1 MDETKFLTKGLIS
14 AGVAASSYIA
24 QRLNNQ
30 YTSTMARTWEDE
42 GSFKQ
47 LQKRVSKRGYYATDR
62 EREQLLINASAVRI
76 LFRFQGIFDIAGG
89 AGGAANGFTWIG
101 QHIRGDGL
109 VDLPIH
115 LIPLFNVNQGFP
127 TASGIPAPGDQVGVG
142 HYKLTID
149 DTGGANNGNMQW
161 VPVAGTT
168 TAGVNTD
175 RIDIAQNNMAAGEQ
189 YVSVGRKSLCDW
201 TRAKFM
207 FRGKTSEPSVI
218 RVSVVRFLEDRYCPE
233 INWTGTN
240 NPPLTNLATELFTS
254 RVRPLL
260 SNPIAAYPV
269 MSETPDSIAFLDSK
283 TIMVN
288 PSDTTDNDPRG
299 HFKVLTLFNRWNRV
313 VNYTRPNTS
322 RPGWG
327 TLRDTMTAIVP
338 KQTGYAGVPR
348 VPKHNVYIMI
358 ESLQPTA
365 TGGALAVRNTANT
378 VSFDFNIEMSHTVL
392 EQSRTTAAPS

>member
-1 MDETKFLTKGLIS
+1 MDETKLFTKGLIS

-30 YTSTMARTWEDE
+30 YTSTMAKTWEDE

-47 LQKRVSKRGYYATDR
+47 LQKRVSKRGYYASDR

-76 LFRFQGIFDIAGG
+76 LFRFQGVFDIAGG
-89 AGGAANGFTWIG
+89 AGGSANGFTWIG
-101 QHIRGDGL
+101 QHVRGDGL
-109 VDLPIH
+109 VELPIH
-115 LIPLFNVNQGFP
+115 LFPLFNVNQGFP
-127 TASGIPAPGDQVGVG
+127 TASGIPLPSDQVGLG
-142 HYKLTID
+142 QYRLTID
-149 DTGGANNGNMQW
+149 NSGTASDGNMQW

-168 TAGVNTD
+168 TAGVNSD
-175 RIDIAQNNMAAGEQ
+175 RIDIAQNNMAVGEQ

-207 FRGKTSEPSVI
+207 FRGKTTEPSAI

-233 INWTGTN
+233 ETWSGTN
-240 NPPLTNLATELFTS
+240 LPPLTDVARELFTS

-269 MSETPDSIAFLDSK
+269 MSEVPDSIAFLDSR

-313 VNYTRPNTS
+313 VNYTRPNTAKQS
-322 RPGWG
+322 WG
-327 TLRDTMTAIVP
+327 ALRDTMSATVP
-338 KQTGYAGVPR
+338 KQTGFAGVPR

-358 ESLQPTA
+358 ESLQPTP
-365 TGGALAVRNTANT
+365 TGGVFAVRSTANT